1 MLWLEVPER
10 HLRAKEEQM
19 PDTNQGTEGGQ
30 PLWMQRRFWLAGGA
44 VLAGLVV
51 IAALAPR
58 ASAYRAMAGCGFG
71 AGRHG
76 FGAQALKDPEAA
88 KQHVGMAV
96 EWALRG
102 VEATEDQKQ
111 KARQITDRLI
121 DQLAPEIQRHRDF
134 REAMARELARPEID
148 RAALERLR
156 QQEIALADAASKQA
170 VTAIADLGEVL
181 TPEQRTELVAFV
193 HRFHGEGAAH

>member
-1 MLWLEVPER
+1 M
-10 HLRAKEEQM
+10 A
-19 PDTNQGTEGGQ
+19 DTNQGTETRK

-44 VLAGLVV
+44 ILAGLVV
-51 IAALAPR
+51 LAALAPR

-71 AGRHG
+71 SARHA
-76 FGAQALKDPEAA
+76 FGGQMLKDPQAA

-96 EWALRG
+96 EFALRG
-102 VEATEDQKQ
+102 VDASEDQKH

-121 DQLAPEIQRHRDF
+121 DQLAPEIQKHRDF
-134 REAMARELARPEID
+134 HQALARELAKPEID

-181 TPEQRTELVAFV
+181 TPEQRSELVAFA
-193 HRFHGEGAAH
+193 HRFHGEGAGH